1 MTPYLSIII
10 PARDDAAALG
20 GTLDEL
26 DRHREAG
33 AVEVIVAA
41 CGDRAG
47 TARAAAGRARLL
59 WPRACTRAAL
69 MNAAAAA
76 ARGEVLLFLHA
87 DSSLPPEGVALIRR
101 ALADLRV
108 VGGAF
113 EQRFT
118 EDHWSLRAIA
128 RINRIRY
135 RLTGNYYGDQGIFV
149 RAAVFRRMGG
159 FQALAILEDLDF
171 AQRLQRMGRSVLVPV
186 PLHTSGRRFLARG
199 PWRTLAFMSW
209 LLLLRTL
216 GLDAERYA
224 QRYHGP
230 ADRSLGDPC
239 RTVPQAG
246 AQSVRR

>member
-1 MTPYLSIII
+1 MPPYLSIII

-101 ALADLRV
+101 A
-108 VGGAF
+108 
-113 EQRFT
+113 
-118 EDHWSLRAIA
+118 
-128 RINRIRY
+128 
-135 RLTGNYYGDQGIFV
+135 
-149 RAAVFRRMGG
+149 
-159 FQALAILEDLDF
+159 
-171 AQRLQRMGRSVLVPV
+171 
-186 PLHTSGRRFLARG
+186 
-199 PWRTLAFMSW
+199 
-209 LLLLRTL
+209 
-216 GLDAERYA
+216 
-224 QRYHGP
+224 
-230 ADRSLGDPC
+230 
-239 RTVPQAG
+239 
-246 AQSVRR
+246 